1 MEIEIGMEN
10 IMSGDEMDSLFTVDP
25 TQQEDEVP
33 ALEKQDP
40 DENISTAEG
49 EIDPE
54 EIFTPESVGGEE
66 VQDKNGEKPDSQQ
79 EDGSSPESNDF
90 YSSIATACKEEG
102 IFPDLDDE
110 SLKEIKDAEGFKKA
124 MNKQVQAMLDEK
136 QRRISE
142 ALDYGVEPDEVQRY
156 ERVIDYLDGISEES
170 IKDEGDKGIA
180 LRRQLIFNDYL
191 NRGFSKERAQRYTQR
206 AFDQGT
212 DIEDAIEAKN
222 SNKEYFST
230 QYSKLVEE
238 AKEQAEEEAREEKR
252 KAESIRNSILETEEP
267 FEGIKLDKATRQRVF
282 DLISKP
288 VYKDKDGSMYTALQ
302 KAQRDDEE
310 GFIKKLGYMYV
321 LTDGFK
327 NLDGLVKGK
336 VQKETKRGFQRI
348 EKALRTPAMGGEP
361 KFASGV
367 DGGDE
372 IKAPGLI
379 LDV

>member
-1 MEIEIGMEN
+1 MGIEIGMEN

-25 TQQEDEVP
+25 SQQEEEDP
-33 ALEKQDP
+33 SLEEKDP
-40 DENISTAEG
+40 KENIDTAEG

-54 EIFTPESVGGEE
+54 DIFTPESVGGEE
-66 VQDKNGEKPDSQQ
+66 VQDKNGEKPDSRQ
-79 EDGSSPESNDF
+79 EDGTSPESNDF

-110 SLKEIKDAEGFKKA
+110 SLKEIKDAEGFKEA

-156 ERVIDYLDGISEES
+156 ERAIDYLDNLSEES

-191 NRGFSKERAQRYTQR
+191 NRGFSQERARKYTQR

-212 DIEDAIEAKN
+212 DIEDAIEARN

-252 KAESIRNSILETEEP
+252 KAESIRKSILETEEP

-310 GFIKKLGYMYV
+310 GFIKKLGYLYT

-327 NLDGLVKGK
+327 SLDGLVKGK

>member
-110 SLKEIKDAEGFKKA
+110 SLKEIKDAEGFKEA

-156 ERVIDYLDGISEES
+156 ERAIDYLDGISEES